1 MEVHECESKGVR
13 ATGCESGKK
22 FVVLKGS
29 FAVGDSRVQASLAEK
44 PKRVRMRAELISTG
58 KLIVDGSRYRFADDV
73 EFNSP
78 SEAASIVW
86 GSNLN
91 GRKVFGIEEAGS
103 VPVVPQS
110 FVWYYEVDDP
120 RAIEGYRK
128 DKILSVVE
136 RDRQVVNARKQLDD
150 YKCQACGARITVNG
164 KYVIECHHLN
174 PVALGERVTTIDDL
188 VSLCP
193 TCHRIAHM
201 REPPFAVADIR
212 RFNKPN
218 NAMESDA
225 VVAAL
230 PGAAHG

>member
-1 MEVHECESKGVR
+1 MKVHECESKGVR
-13 ATGCESGKK
+13 AAGYESGKK
-22 FVVLKGS
+22 FVVLKDS
-29 FAVGDSRVQASLAEK
+29 FAVGETRVQTSLGEK
-44 PKRVRMRAELISTG
+44 PKRVRMRADLISTG
-58 KLIVDGSRYRFADDV
+58 KLIVDGSRYRFTRNV

-103 VPVVPQS
+103 VPVVPES
-110 FVWYYEVDDP
+110 FMRYYEVDDP

-128 DKILSVVE
+128 DKVLSVAE
-136 RDRQVVNARKQLDD
+136 RDREVVNARKQLDD
-150 YKCQACGARITVNG
+150 HRCQACGARITVNG
-164 KYVIECHHLN
+164 KYVIECHHLS

-201 REPPFAVADIR
+201 REPPFEVADIR
-212 RFNKPN
+212 RFSRPQ
-218 NAMESDA
+218 E
-225 VVAAL
+225 
-230 PGAAHG
+230 

>member
-13 ATGCESGKK
+13 AAGYESGKK
-22 FVVLKGS
+22 FVVLKDS
-29 FAVGDSRVQASLAEK
+29 FAVADSRVQASLSEK
-44 PKRVRMRAELISTG
+44 PKRKRMRAELIATG
-58 KLIVDGSRYRFADDV
+58 KLIADGSGSRYRFTDDV

-110 FVWYYEVDDP
+110 FMRYYEVDDL

-128 DKILSVVE
+128 DKVLSMVE

-150 YKCQACGARITVNG
+150 YKCQACSARITVNG

-212 RFNKPN
+212 QFSRPN

-225 VVAAL
+225 AASATNS
-230 PGAAHG
+230 P